1 MKNFVYI
8 VKVELGDVDMEKE
21 QAQVMIDY
29 MKEKLQ
35 EYWVNEFCLPISVQV
50 KSMAIMDLF
59 IEDYFKEE

>member
-8 VKVELGDVDMEKE
+8 IKVELGYVDMEKE